1 MIPIWHSGTYI
12 QDTTSGYWFQST
24 DTEHEVPGNILNEAI
39 DTGISRR
46 ETTNESSKVIFVP
59 GCISLMHAIEGPVP
73 CIITSH
79 TSIHVGG
86 DVHVVGTIHR
96 RGIIFWHVY
105 FDLPDS
111 ITKYGIEWNVDLR
124 YYLKTKPICRGW
136 GTILY
141 TVTMEAEILV
151 EISVELIELPTQ
163 LLTHLTRVLGTTI
176 KIGHQRIF
184 AFRTA

>member
-1 MIPIWHSGTYI
+1 MRLKA
-12 QDTTSGYWFQST
+12 Q
-24 DTEHEVPGNILNEAI
+24 VPGI
-39 DTGISRR
+39 
-46 ETTNESSKVIFVP
+46 V
-59 GCISLMHAIEGPVP
+59 
-73 CIITSH
+73 TSH

-86 DVHVVGTIHR
+86 DVDVVGTIHR
-96 RGIIFWHVY
+96 RGIIFRHVH
-105 FDLPDS
+105 FHLPDS
-111 ITKYGIEWNVDLR
+111 ITKYSIERDIDLR

-141 TVTMEAEILV
+141 AVTMEAEVLV